1 LHLTVLLALI
11 ACAALASCTSRSE
24 WSELEVSEAGF
35 AVLMRG
41 EPRYLR
47 QDLETPAGRMTAHL
61 YSSETPD
68 SYFAV
73 GYHDYPLALVV
84 GAKSDEVFNGVRDT
98 WVRRING
105 RLVMKDN
112 SLKLAGKY
120 PGIEFTAEG
129 RRPRGGKPSAGDADG
144 EGAEPDTFM
153 QARVFLVDQRL
164 YQIIAMGRKSAVSQG
179 VVNRFLNSFRLVTP
193 SEVGTLEIKPSG
205 K

>member
-1 LHLTVLLALI
+1 
-11 ACAALASCTSRSE
+11 
-24 WSELEVSEAGF
+24 VSDAGF

-41 EPRYLR
+41 EPHYVK
-47 QDLETPAGRMTAHL
+47 QDLDTPAGRMTAHL

-84 GAKSDEVFNGVRDT
+84 GAKPDDVFNGVRDT
-98 WVRRING
+98 WLRRING
-105 RLVMKDN
+105 KLVMKDN
-112 SLKLAGKY
+112 SLKLAGRY

-129 RRPRGGKPSAGDADG
+129 TRPRGGKPAAGA
-144 EGAEPDTFM
+144 AEAGPAEADTFM

-193 SEVGTLEIKPSG
+193 SEVGTVEIKPGG